1 MTPRHRAPSIAIAAL
16 VLGGLAVVACVSD
29 RSTAVTSAGTTNCT
43 TPSST
48 AGAAI
53 VFISNFA
60 FVPPTVHVKAGQSV
74 AWVNCET
81 DATAHTATADGGSF
95 DSGSL
100 RTPDA
105 YVRSFP
111 TVGTFPYHC
120 TIHPGMKASVI
131 VE

>member
-1 MTPRHRAPSIAIAAL
+1 MRQGHTAPAIATAAIVLAAL
-16 VLGGLAVVACVSD
+16 AAACLSD
-29 RSTAVTSAGTTNCT
+29 RSTAAGTSGTVTCT

-53 VFISNFA
+53 VFISNFT
-60 FVPPTVHVKAGQSV
+60 FLPPTVHVKAGQSV
-74 AWVNCET
+74 AWVNCEPDT
-81 DATAHTATADGGSF
+81 TPHTATSDGGSF

-100 RTPDA
+100 VTPDA

-111 TVGTFPYHC
+111 AAGTFPYHC
-120 TIHPGMKASVI
+120 TIHPGMKATVI